1 MTMTDTAIE
10 VRDLHRQYRV
20 RGRRGQRAATTV
32 DALRGVNLS
41 VPAGHVFGL
50 LGPNGAGKTTLTK
63 ILATLLVPTS
73 GTARVAGHDVERE
86 TRAVRYAVGCV
97 FGGDAGLYDRLSG
110 RDNLRYFATLYGV
123 PRHAARDRI
132 DRLLDEVG
140 LTVKADARVE
150 TYSRGMRQR
159 LHIARGLLH
168 DPQVLLL
175 DEPTIGID
183 PVGARQL
190 RGLVRDLRARGKTI
204 LLTTHYMFEAEELC
218 DEIAVITAGH
228 IVARGSA
235 ADLKGLAELG
245 QIIELELRG
254 ATPETIAVLR
264 TLASVTSVSVEDRD
278 QVQLLRV
285 HTDGSSGVLDAV
297 RGAVGE
303 VPLGRVGVLEPT
315 LEDAY
320 VQIIEGAAAQE
331 EAARVS

>member
-1 MTMTDTAIE
+1 MMVDMAIE
-10 VRDLHRQYRV
+10 VRELNRNYRV
-20 RGRRGQRAATTV
+20 RRRRGQSAGTTV
-32 DALRGVNLS
+32 RALRGVNLS
-41 VPAGHVFGL
+41 VPTGYVFGL

-73 GTARVAGHDVERE
+73 GTARVAGHDVVRD
-86 TRAVRYAVGCV
+86 TRAVRNAVGCV

-123 PRHAARDRI
+123 PRHTARSRI
-132 DRLLDEVG
+132 ENLLGQVG
-140 LTVKADARVE
+140 LTEKAEARVE

-168 DPQVLLL
+168 DPEILLL

-190 RGLVRDLRARGKTI
+190 RGLVRDLRAGGKTI

-218 DEIAVITAGH
+218 DDIAVITTGR
-228 IVARGSA
+228 IVAHGTA
-235 ADLKGLAELG
+235 ADLKGLAEVG

-254 ATPETIAVLR
+254 ASPEVIEDLR
-264 TLASVTSVSVEDRD
+264 RLPVVTSISVEERD

-285 HTDGSSGVLDAV
+285 HTDGSSSALDAL
-297 RGAVGE
+297 RNAAVGT
-303 VPLGRVGVLEPT
+303 PIGRVGVLEPT

-320 VQIIEGAAAQE
+320 VQIIQGSME
-331 EAARVS
+331 EEEVSSVS